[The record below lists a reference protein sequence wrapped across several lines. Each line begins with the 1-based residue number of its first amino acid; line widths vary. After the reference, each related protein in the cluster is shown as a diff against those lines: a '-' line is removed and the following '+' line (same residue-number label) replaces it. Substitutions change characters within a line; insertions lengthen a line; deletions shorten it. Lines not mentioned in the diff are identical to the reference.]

1 MKYSESEIRQYVAE
15 EDIKFLRMTFFDLA
29 GNQKNMSILPDA
41 LDRAFSTGIAFDAS
55 AIPGFGDELH
65 SDLFLQPDTSTLCLL
80 PWRPDHGRVARLFCR
95 ILHSDGTPFEGD
107 SRALL
112 QKAVEIEPD
121 DTPETLQRRV
131 MEQAEWI
138 LLPQAAETVCAG
150 LQK

>member
-29 GNQKNMSILPDA
+29 GNQKNTSILPDA

-55 AIPGFGDELH
+55 AIPGFGEELH

-112 QKAVEIEPD
+112 QKAVDDAAAMGVSFAFGSEMEFYLFRREIG
-121 DTPETLQRRV
+121 RAHV
-131 MEQAEWI
+131 
-138 LLPQAAETVCAG
+138 
-150 LQK
+150 